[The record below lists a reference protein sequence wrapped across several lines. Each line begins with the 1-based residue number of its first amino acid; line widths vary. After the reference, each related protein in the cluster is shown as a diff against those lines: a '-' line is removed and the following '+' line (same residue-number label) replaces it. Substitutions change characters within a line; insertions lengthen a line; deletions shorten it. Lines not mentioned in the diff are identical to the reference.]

1 MKRLTLSFALL
12 ICLTAFASEV
22 SAQFIRSIYTH
33 PDFSELAQDHQTLA
47 IIPFDATVK
56 LRPKQMK
63 ELSSEDLARM
73 EEQEGESIQS
83 ALESYFLRRKSKYDF
98 SVDFQEVSRTNA
110 LLAKN
115 GITYETLGEYTTED
129 LTKILE
135 VDGIIS
141 GMLTTDKP
149 MSEGGAVALGLLTG
163 VAMPTNSG
171 KVAININDGA
181 TGELLW
187 KYEKALSRALGS
199 DTNQIV
205 NALMRKASRKFP
217 YIEK

>member
-1 MKRLTLSFALL
+1 MKRLLFPSALLALL
-12 ICLTAFASEV
+12 IVISSATFA
-22 SAQFIRSIYTH
+22 QIIRAIYTH
-33 PDFSELAQDHQTLA
+33 PDFDQLAKDHQTLA

-73 EEQEGESIQS
+73 EEQEGASVQS
-83 ALESYFLRRKSKYDF
+83 ALESYFLKRKSKHNF
-98 SVDFQEVSRTNA
+98 TVDFQEVSRTNA

-115 GITYETLGEYTTED
+115 GITYETLAEYTTED
-129 LTKILE
+129 LAKILG
-135 VDGIIS
+135 VDGIVS

-163 VAMPTNSG
+163 ISMPTNSG
-171 KVAININDGA
+171 KVAVKINDGA
-181 TGELLW
+181 TGALLW
-187 KYEKALSRALGS
+187 KYEKALSRDLGS

-217 YIEK
+217 YIP